1 MRVAVVEIMAADR
14 ALPLI
19 LDDPFLHFDD
29 RRLARVERML
39 ERVGATHQIIL
50 LTHDARLSDWS
61 FPCARLPEPV
71 GPSDRELSVD

>member
-39 ERVGATHQIIL
+39 ERVGSTHQIIL